1 MGDNSREQCTT
12 DMDNPEASGDYI
24 GSQEAREEGLAYEM
38 VSGVVNL
45 DTGGDND
52 TVTPARNDKPDVGR
66 EPEYYHEEHSGGNPS
81 GGPGGKAMDAGTNQA
96 GDQP

>member
-1 MGDNSREQCTT
+1 
-12 DMDNPEASGDYI
+12 MDNQEASGDYI

-45 DTGGDND
+45 DAGEGND
-52 TVTPARNDKPDVGR
+52 TVSPSRNDKPDMGR
-66 EPEYYHEEHSGGNPS
+66 EPEYYAEEHSGGNPS
-81 GGPGGKAMDAGTNQA
+81 GGPGGKAMDPGTKQA